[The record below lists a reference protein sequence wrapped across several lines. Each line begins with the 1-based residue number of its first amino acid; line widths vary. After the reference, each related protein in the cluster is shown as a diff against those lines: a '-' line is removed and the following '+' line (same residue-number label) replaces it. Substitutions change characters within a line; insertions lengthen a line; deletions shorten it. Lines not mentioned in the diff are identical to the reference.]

1 LETLYLVIVRSHS
14 RIALSITSGRFAGNE
29 GFTAAI
35 IAYRRRGNLSIND
48 RTSEEFFTVIAAEIH
63 LRRLTVDEALLRLDR
78 FLNEVF
84 VAGLPWVRVIHGK
97 GTGTLRYVVREELGN
112 SPLVKSFR
120 SGRIEEGGSGATIV
134 EMANQ

>member
-1 LETLYLVIVRSHS
+1 MVIVRPHS
-14 RIALSITSGRFAGNE
+14 RIALSIPSGRFAGNE
-29 GFTAAI
+29 AFTTVI
-35 IAYRRRGNLSIND
+35 ITYMRRGNLSSKD
-48 RTSEEFFTVIAAEIH
+48 HTSDEFLNVIAAEIH

-84 VAGLPWVRVIHGK
+84 LAGLPCVRVIHGK

-120 SGRIEEGGSGATIV
+120 PGRIEEGGSGATIV